1 MDESPV
7 FQSLNGKRWK
17 VIKISVAVL
26 ITSAL
31 AFSVYIIPQ
40 IFTVEMVTPLH
51 GNELASLVSPR
62 TGPAEPSIDVI
73 TEMMYRR
80 NTPVIGEGPLIR
92 VVRLVETNGVTNT
105 FDPFSGS
112 PIGRVSDAEKSKTQG
127 YAYAIERYGSTS
139 GKHIAL
145 TFDDGPDPVY
155 SPQILDILS
164 KEEAPSTFFV
174 VGSNVAKYTEIVHRM
189 EREGHILANHTFD
202 HSDLEVSTD
211 IASTMEINLTQRV
224 IRAAAQTNPSFFRI
238 PYGGNT
244 DQTLRDSA
252 RGLLKAQQLGYIAAS
267 YDYDTNDWRF
277 DEGVKAELPE
287 FDGRD
292 MVVLLHD
299 SGGNRIHTV
308 EYLKKFIAAAKAK
321 GYSFVTLEQLYKQP
335 ATLNPKI
342 TASLSDQVT
351 LLVSQAVLVLP
362 KTFITYLFYV
372 TIWTMFVAIVIN
384 VTLASVNI
392 KRTRYR
398 RRANHYNPKVT
409 IIVPAYNEGK
419 VLIGS
424 VRSLLRSRYKNCD
437 ILIVDDGS
445 TDDTWEIAKQLA
457 VKRKRV
463 RAIHQKN
470 GGKATALNRGIKKA
484 KGEIIIGIDADTIF
498 APSTVT
504 RLIRHFSDPRVGA
517 VAGSV
522 KVGNIKNMLTRW
534 QALEYTVSINIERNA
549 QALLSAV
556 MIVPGACGA
565 WRKQALLDAGG
576 YSLAT
581 LAEDCDLTLS
591 VHRCG
596 YRVLQDNSAVAYT
609 EAPETLGPFVKQR
622 FRWMFGSIQ
631 ALWKHRGMI
640 FDYRYHWLGL
650 FTMPNTVTALLI
662 PILFIPLLATVTIEN
677 ILAGRIL
684 IILLFF
690 GVTFALNFL
699 IGFIGLVLARERFRY
714 LVAVPYA
721 RFVFAPI
728 RLYLLYK
735 TVITAMKGAYVGWNK
750 LQRTGSVAASQPVT
764 LRVKKS
770 QSAP

>member
-17 VIKISVAVL
+17 VIRTSVAVFL
-26 ITSAL
+26 MGVV
-31 AFSVYIIPQ
+31 AFSIYIIPQ
-40 IFTVEMVTPLH
+40 IFTVEAVTPFH
-51 GNELASLVSPR
+51 NKESASLAKTK
-62 TGPAEPSIDVI
+62 TGPTEPSIDTI
-73 TEMMYRR
+73 AEEMYRR

-92 VVRLVETNGVTNT
+92 VVRLVETNDTTNT
-105 FDPFSGS
+105 FDPFSGN
-112 PIGRVSDAEKSKTQG
+112 PIGKVSNDERVKTKG
-127 YAYAIERYGSTS
+127 YRYAIERYGYTT
-139 GKHIAL
+139 GKRIAL
-145 TFDDGPDPVY
+145 TFDDGPDPIY
-155 SPQILDILS
+155 SPLILDILS
-164 KEEAPSTFFV
+164 KEKAPSTFFV
-174 VGSNVAKYTEIVHRM
+174 VGSNVAKYTEIVQRM
-189 EREGHILANHTFD
+189 EREGHSLANHTFN
-202 HSDLEVSTD
+202 HSNFETNTDFTST
-211 IASTMEINLTQRV
+211 TEINLTQRV
-224 IRAAAQTNPSFFRI
+224 IRAASRTNPSFFRI

-244 DQTLRDSA
+244 DQTLRDST
-252 RGLLKAQQLGYIAAS
+252 RGLLKTQQLGYTMAS

-277 DEGVKAELPE
+277 DHGVKAELPE
-287 FDGRD
+287 FDGRS

-299 SGGNRIHTV
+299 SGGNRAHTV
-308 EYLKKFIAAAKAK
+308 EYLKKFIAAARVK

-335 ATLNPKI
+335 APLDPTI
-342 TASLSDQVT
+342 AASLSDQVT
-351 LLVSQAVLVLP
+351 LVTSQAVLVLP

-384 VTLASVNI
+384 VTLASINI

-437 ILIVDDGS
+437 VLIVDDGS

-457 VKRKRV
+457 AKYQRV
-463 RAIHQKN
+463 RAVHQKN
-470 GGKATALNRGIKKA
+470 GGKATALNNGIKKA

-498 APSTVT
+498 TPSTVT
-504 RLIRHFSDPRVGA
+504 RLIRHFSNPFVGA
-517 VAGSV
+517 VAGNV
-522 KVGNIKNMLTRW
+522 KVGNVQNMLTKW
-534 QALEYTVSINIERNA
+534 QTLEYTISINIERNA
-549 QALLSAV
+549 QALLGAV

-581 LAEDCDLTLS
+581 LAEDCDVTLS
-591 VHRCG
+591 VHRFG
-596 YRVLQDNSAVAYT
+596 YKVLQDNSAVSYT
-609 EAPETLGPFVKQR
+609 EVPETLGPFVKQR

-631 ALWKHRGMI
+631 ALWKHRSMI
-640 FDYRYHWLGL
+640 FDYRYRWLGL
-650 FTMPNTVTALLI
+650 FTMPNAVVTLLI

-690 GVTFALNFL
+690 GATFVLNFV
-699 IGFIGLVLARERFRY
+699 IGFIGLALARERFRY
-714 LVAVPYA
+714 LVAIPYA

-735 TVITAMKGAYVGWNK
+735 TVITALKGAYVGWNK
-750 LQRTGSVAASQPVT
+750 LQRTGSVIAPQPVK

-770 QSAP
+770 QSA